1 MAEMNLFVDCD
12 RLAIVRN
19 FVAQVGRD
27 LDLDSRTID
36 DIKLAVDEAC
46 TNIVEHAYG
55 GQGGQIEIE
64 IKSIDGG
71 VQVTIHDWGAA
82 FDPQAVPSPDVTA
95 PLEQRPLG
103 GLGLYLMRQMMD
115 RVDFQFDGEDGN
127 TLTMVKRLEGE
138 E

>member
-27 LDLDSRTID
+27 LGLDSRTID

-95 PLEQRPLG
+95 PLEHRPLG

>member
-1 MAEMNLFVDCD
+1 MAEMNLFVDRD
-12 RLAIVRN
+12 QLAVVRN
-19 FVAQVGRD
+19 FVTQMGCD
-27 LDLDSRTID
+27 LGLDSRVID
-36 DIKLAVDEAC
+36 DLKLAVDEAC

-64 IKSIDGG
+64 IKSIDDG

-82 FDPQAVPSPDVTA
+82 FDPQAVPSPDVAA

-127 TLTMVKRLEGE
+127 TLTMVKRLKE
-138 E
+138 EQ